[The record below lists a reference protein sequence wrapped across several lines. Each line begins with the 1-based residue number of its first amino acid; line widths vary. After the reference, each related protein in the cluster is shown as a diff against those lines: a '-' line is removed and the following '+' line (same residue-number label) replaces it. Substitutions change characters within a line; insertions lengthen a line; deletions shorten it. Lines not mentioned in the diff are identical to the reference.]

1 LILLAICLF
10 AAELFTPTFGA
21 LTAVGIAAF
30 ILGALILFNT
40 SEFSYQIPIP
50 SIIGI
55 ALSLAVIVG
64 LGMRKVVQSMKNQ
77 PTTGR
82 EAMIDAVGTVKVP
95 LDPQGRVLVY
105 GEWWSASSEDGQ
117 PINVGEQ
124 IRVTKIDGFQL
135 KVKKAE

>member
-1 LILLAICLF
+1 
-10 AAELFTPTFGA
+10 
-21 LTAVGIAAF
+21 
-30 ILGALILFNT
+30 
-40 SEFSYQIPIP
+40 
-50 SIIGI
+50 
-55 ALSLAVIVG
+55 
-64 LGMRKVVQSMKNQ
+64 MRKVVQSMKNQ